1 MPFFIIPSFTLSIRA
16 FKFWQAF
23 KTPYRA
29 CFNRFHETA
38 ICIHYKLTKQFIS
51 LVVLPPVVEPLGL
64 VKELVGTT
72 VIKSIDIPRVLAAT

>member
-1 MPFFIIPSFTLSIRA
+1 M
-16 FKFWQAF
+16 
-23 KTPYRA
+23 
-29 CFNRFHETA
+29 N
-38 ICIHYKLTKQFIS
+38 YKLTKQFIS